1 MQDHII
7 GEYFDSIAQ
16 AAEMSL
22 GVSGPVV
29 LLWLSPQD
37 VALLRSK
44 MHVSAGPAGATRDA
58 TAPQDS
64 EKKHNLG
71 QKKKSTQIV
80 LI

>member
-29 LLWLSPQD
+29 LLSSQD

-44 MHVSAGPAGATRDA
+44 MQVSAGPAGATWDA

-64 EKKHNLG
+64 EKSTIWA
-71 QKKKSTQIV
+71 QKRKALKLS
-80 LI
+80 